1 MAYTAPKWQNDAPPA
16 INAAAMQEISDNLE
30 YVSKYLT
37 NENLIVNGDFRPSV
51 RVNQRGQAVYTGTA
65 VGFDMWRGTNR
76 SVRVTLTSTGL
87 TIASTD
93 SSALPFYRQKLETYD
108 DLLGQTVTLSGITGG
123 GTLHTATST
132 LPELPPASGIGYCN
146 ILNVFDLWLDS
157 SGMYVRLKSSVGG
170 TIAFRAVKLELGDK
184 QTLAHQDAD
193 GNWILN
199 DEGNY
204 AAMLL
209 RCQRYLQLYATET
222 LRPSKAAD
230 CRPVM
235 RVNPS
240 QTTVAIDGTTYYV
253 NTAEM

>member
-1 MAYTAPKWQNDAPPA
+1 MAYTAPKWQNNAPPA

-37 NENLIVNGDFRPSV
+37 NENLVINGDFRPSV

-65 VGFDMWRGTNR
+65 VGFDMWRGTNS
-76 SVRVTLTSTGL
+76 SVRATLTSTGL
-87 TIASTD
+87 TVASAD
-93 SSALPFYRQKLETYD
+93 SSVQPFYRQKLETYD

-123 GTLHTATST
+123 GTLHTTTST
-132 LPELPPASGIGYCN
+132 LPELLPASGIGYCN
-146 ILNVFDLWLDS
+146 ILNVFDLWADS
-157 SGMYVRLKSSVGG
+157 TGMYVRLKSSVGG
-170 TIAFRAVKLELGDK
+170 TVAFRAVKLERGDK

-193 GNWILN
+193 GGWVLN
-199 DEGNY
+199 EEGDY

-209 RCQRYLQLYATET
+209 RCQRYLQLYATEA
-222 LRPSKAAD
+222 LRPAKAAD

-235 RVNPS
+235 RINPS
-240 QTTVAIDGTTYYV
+240 QTTVTIDGTTYYV